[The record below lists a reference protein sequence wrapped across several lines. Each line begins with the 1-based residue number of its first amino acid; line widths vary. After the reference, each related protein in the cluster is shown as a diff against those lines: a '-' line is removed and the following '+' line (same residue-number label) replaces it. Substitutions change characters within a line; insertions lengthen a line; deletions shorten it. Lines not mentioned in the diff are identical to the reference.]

1 MLKLSNEKI
10 MVTGGGG
17 FLGSHVIERL
27 RKDHIE
33 NIYSV
38 RSADWDLTKERHVE
52 ALYAEVKPTVVF
64 HLAGLV
70 GGIGANTAHPGRFFY
85 DNLMMGT
92 LTVHHAMKSGVK
104 KIVSAGAGC
113 GYPEFV
119 AMPQKE
125 ADFWAGFP
133 QPASAPYSLAKR
145 LLHVQSLAYWQEYA
159 FTSIVTIPGN
169 VYGPHDNFDLERAH
183 VVPALVR
190 KFVEAVEDGHERVEV
205 WGTGAPTRDF
215 VYAGDVAEGMI
226 AAGSELEEPMLV
238 NLSSGT
244 ETSIR
249 EVVQALT
256 AITGFGGEIVWNR
269 DRPDGQARRVFD
281 VSLAERQLGW
291 RARTSLTA
299 GLKRTVDWYR
309 ANRIDSR
316 KRCARTIGEKG
327 QDENSRS

>member
-1 MLKLSNEKI
+1 MLELSNEKI

-17 FLGSHVIERL
+17 FLGSHLIEKL

-38 RSADWDLTKERHVE
+38 RSNDWDLTKESDVKD
-52 ALYAEVKPTVVF
+52 LYAEVEPTVVF

-85 DNLMMGT
+85 DNLMMGM

-119 AMPQKE
+119 IMPQKE

-133 QPASAPYSLAKR
+133 QPDSASYSLAKR
-145 LLHVQSLAYWQEYA
+145 MLHVQSLAYWKEFA

-169 VYGPHDNFDLERAH
+169 VYGPYDNFDLDRAH

-190 KFVEAVEDGHERVEV
+190 KFVEAVDDRHDRIEV
-205 WGTGAPTRDF
+205 WGTGSPTRDF
-215 VYAGDVAEGMI
+215 VYAADVVEGMI
-226 AAGSELEEPMLV
+226 AAASKLEGPMLV

-244 ETSIR
+244 ETSIH
-249 EVVQALT
+249 EVVQTLT
-256 AITGFGGEIVWNR
+256 AITGFGGEIVWNQR
-269 DRPDGQARRVFD
+269 LPDGQARRVFD
-281 VSLAERQLGW
+281 VSLAEQILGW
-291 RARTSLTA
+291 HARTSLMA
-299 GLKRTVDWYR
+299 GLKLTVDWYR
-309 ANRIDSR
+309 ANRVYAR
-316 KRCARTIGEKG
+316 KKLTI
-327 QDENSRS
+327 